1 MSGLEESL
9 SQILAMEGVRTVAV
23 IDIATGMVV
32 RSAGAEDAEF
42 AMAAAS
48 LADEAKTA
56 RAALGPRQPGGEL
69 DEISLVTERR
79 LQLSKVLDSQLGDG
93 LLLFVDLDRSRAN
106 LALAAMQVGRVAPTV
121 LA

>member
-9 SQILAMEGVRTVAV
+9 SQILAVEGVRTVAV

-32 RSAGAEDAEF
+32 RTAGAEDAEF
-42 AMAAAS
+42 AMAAAG
-48 LADEAKTA
+48 LAGEAKMA
-56 RAALGPRQPGGEL
+56 RTALGPRQPGGDL

-79 LQLSKVLDSQLGDG
+79 LHLSKVLDSQLGDG

-106 LALAAMQVGRVAPTV
+106 LALASLQVGQLAPMV